1 MKEKNI
7 ILGKPL
13 VVRREHVMWLVLV
26 SVIPHVTLNALNLVP
41 PRVQ

>member
-13 VVRREHVMWLVLV
+13 VVRREHAMQHVLDF
-26 SVIPHVTLNALNLVP
+26 VIPHVTLSVLNLVP

>member
-13 VVRREHVMWLVLV
+13 VVRREHAMWLVLV
-26 SVIPHVTLNALNLVP
+26 SVIPHATLSVLNLVLL
-41 PRVQ
+41 RVQ